1 MKKVLAVALIA
12 AALITMIIVPVG
24 AELTNEEQIINDRR
38 PIKCPECGQQLNN
51 TDGDGNKTPLAWRDV
66 KGNVNY
72 DTVDSYTHYCD
83 NCQTDVTFHFWAC
96 KYSSCHICLPTS
108 PGDVCPNCHAYQVIP
123 EDIQELI
130 YGAGDAENSY
140 YAGTVQGYEKG
151 KAAATDGGY
160 EAGYNAGYE
169 AGYAVYP
176 FVMGHITNNG
186 QKEVQAEMASPKYGG
201 AYDPDKLKQD
211 EKNQEAALAQLKV
224 DGQDYNPKQMDA
236 YETVSGAEKESSEG
250 MFMGSP
256 IIFGREALG
265 KLGVMDNMY
274 VTMPLVKRLQYQAA
288 SVNFNRAL
296 GEGNKIKN
304 QKALDNIIK
313 AQTEAI
319 AVQKRVTLDSYKP
332 YVSADELKQ
341 MGAWY
346 DEYLAS
352 VVATLRSNESSDNK
366 QKQQEKATKLLNSRL
381 LNKKEKVERRLELLG
396 QEAAKEAINIYGVGS
411 GGSRLTTGTL
421 PLHNQLETALA
432 SFKHTEKALIFNT
445 GYMANVGIISA
456 LGIKDSIIFS
466 DELNHASIID
476 GCRLS
481 HAKTVVYKHNDM
493 KDLAE
498 KLQEHAGCQG
508 LIVTDAVFSMGGDI
522 APLPDIM
529 ALAEQYHVLTMVDE
543 AHATGVIGATG
554 RGIVEHFGLK
564 RQPDVLMGTLSKAL
578 AAEGGYVCGSQ
589 LLIDYLRN
597 TARSYIFSTSLSP
610 AVLAAATKALELLE
624 NQPSMVHQLQENT
637 RIFCKTL
644 QQEGIEAHS
653 DTAIVP
659 IVLHDEELALRV
671 AEELNIQN
679 IFISPIRYPTVPKG
693 QAMLRAALMA
703 THTAEELRQA
713 AHTIGQTISRLTNN

>member
-1 MKKVLAVALIA
+1 MSI
-12 AALITMIIVPVG
+12 
-24 AELTNEEQIINDRR
+24 
-38 PIKCPECGQQLNN
+38 
-51 TDGDGNKTPLAWRDV
+51 
-66 KGNVNY
+66 
-72 DTVDSYTHYCD
+72 
-83 NCQTDVTFHFWAC
+83 
-96 KYSSCHICLPTS
+96 YSLKMRASKHTGS
-108 PGDVCPNCHAYQVIP
+108 
-123 EDIQELI
+123 IQE
-130 YGAGDAENSY
+130 
-140 YAGTVQGYEKG
+140 
-151 KAAATDGGY
+151 
-160 EAGYNAGYE
+160 
-169 AGYAVYP
+169 
-176 FVMGHITNNG
+176 H
-186 QKEVQAEMASPKYGG
+186 
-201 AYDPDKLKQD
+201 
-211 EKNQEAALAQLKV
+211 
-224 DGQDYNPKQMDA
+224 
-236 YETVSGAEKESSEG
+236 VSGAEKILPQQELPQQ
-250 MFMGSP
+250 M
-256 IIFGREALG
+256 EALLSRALHHAKG
-265 KLGVMDNMY
+265 KADFINLKIEAVAPENLQYIEALPVSTHEAATPAEGQQFMCQIMTELGLTPDKCQKILELFQATYGMRGAMLLDVDTLERLEPDQQRGIRATYMDSIAPKGEAKAICDGKNHFQEALVLASKVLSAPNIIGELCMSDDPDY
-274 VTMPLVKRLQYQAA
+274 ITGYIATRDKGYIRITQLKEMGCPDGGRIFLYRGPKSQVEDCIQYLQEQRVLVKNVPSNPYANNTPKPKSTSDKPWQIFQDILDQKKSQQLYRNTKEISSAQAA
-288 SVNFNRAL
+288 HIIYQ
-296 GEGNKIKN
+296 GQN
-304 QKALDNIIK
+304 QL
-313 AQTEAI
+313 
-319 AVQKRVTLDSYKP
+319 
-332 YVSADELKQ
+332 
-341 MGAWY
+341 M
-346 DEYLAS
+346 LAS
-352 VVATLRSNESSDNK
+352 NDY
-366 QKQQEKATKLLNSRL
+366 
-381 LNKKEKVERRLELLG
+381 LG
-396 QEAAKEAINIYGVGS
+396 LIDHPEVKEAAKEAINIYGVGS

-554 RGIVEHFGLK
+554 RGIAEHFGLK

-578 AAEGGYVCGSQ
+578 AAEGGYVCSSQ

-671 AEELNIQN
+671 AEELNRQN

-703 THTAEELRQA
+703 THTPEELCQA
-713 AHTIGQTISRLTNN
+713 AHTIGQTISRLTDN

>member
-1 MKKVLAVALIA
+1 MSI
-12 AALITMIIVPVG
+12 
-24 AELTNEEQIINDRR
+24 
-38 PIKCPECGQQLNN
+38 
-51 TDGDGNKTPLAWRDV
+51 
-66 KGNVNY
+66 
-72 DTVDSYTHYCD
+72 
-83 NCQTDVTFHFWAC
+83 
-96 KYSSCHICLPTS
+96 YSLKMRASKHTGS
-108 PGDVCPNCHAYQVIP
+108 
-123 EDIQELI
+123 IQE
-130 YGAGDAENSY
+130 
-140 YAGTVQGYEKG
+140 
-151 KAAATDGGY
+151 
-160 EAGYNAGYE
+160 
-169 AGYAVYP
+169 
-176 FVMGHITNNG
+176 H
-186 QKEVQAEMASPKYGG
+186 
-201 AYDPDKLKQD
+201 
-211 EKNQEAALAQLKV
+211 
-224 DGQDYNPKQMDA
+224 
-236 YETVSGAEKESSEG
+236 VSGAEKILPQQELPQQ
-250 MFMGSP
+250 M
-256 IIFGREALG
+256 EALLSRALHHAKG
-265 KLGVMDNMY
+265 KADFINLKIEAVAPENLQYIEALPVSTHEAATPAEGRQFMCQIMTELGLTPDKCQKILELFQATYGMRGAMLLDVDTLERLEPDQQRGIRATYMDSIAPKGEAKAICDGKNHFQEALVLASKVLSAPNIIGELCMSDDPDY
-274 VTMPLVKRLQYQAA
+274 ITGYIATRDKGYIRITQLKEMGCPDGGRIFLYRGPKSQVEDCIQYLQEQRVLVKNVPSNPYGNNTPKPKSASDKPWQTFQDILAQKKNQQLYRNTKEISSAQAA
-288 SVNFNRAL
+288 HIIYQ
-296 GEGNKIKN
+296 GQN
-304 QKALDNIIK
+304 QL
-313 AQTEAI
+313 
-319 AVQKRVTLDSYKP
+319 
-332 YVSADELKQ
+332 
-341 MGAWY
+341 M
-346 DEYLAS
+346 LAS
-352 VVATLRSNESSDNK
+352 NDY
-366 QKQQEKATKLLNSRL
+366 
-381 LNKKEKVERRLELLG
+381 LG
-396 QEAAKEAINIYGVGS
+396 LIDHPEVKEAAKEAINIYGVGS

-432 SFKHTEKALIFNT
+432 SFKHTEKALLFNT

-493 KDLAE
+493 KDLAK

-554 RGIVEHFGLK
+554 RGIAEHFGLK

-659 IVLHDEELALRV
+659 IVLHDEELSLRV
-671 AEELNIQN
+671 AEELNRQN

-703 THTAEELRQA
+703 THTPEELCQA
-713 AHTIGQTISRLTNN
+713 AHTIGQTIARFTDN

>member
-1 MKKVLAVALIA
+1 MSI
-12 AALITMIIVPVG
+12 
-24 AELTNEEQIINDRR
+24 
-38 PIKCPECGQQLNN
+38 
-51 TDGDGNKTPLAWRDV
+51 
-66 KGNVNY
+66 
-72 DTVDSYTHYCD
+72 
-83 NCQTDVTFHFWAC
+83 
-96 KYSSCHICLPTS
+96 YSLKMRASKHTGS
-108 PGDVCPNCHAYQVIP
+108 V
-123 EDIQELI
+123 QE
-130 YGAGDAENSY
+130 
-140 YAGTVQGYEKG
+140 
-151 KAAATDGGY
+151 
-160 EAGYNAGYE
+160 
-169 AGYAVYP
+169 
-176 FVMGHITNNG
+176 H
-186 QKEVQAEMASPKYGG
+186 
-201 AYDPDKLKQD
+201 
-211 EKNQEAALAQLKV
+211 
-224 DGQDYNPKQMDA
+224 
-236 YETVSGAEKESSEG
+236 VSGAEKILPQQELPQQMEALLSRALHHAKGKADFINLKIEAISSE
-250 MFMGSP
+250 SLKY
-256 IIFGREALG
+256 IEALPVSTHEAANPAEGRQFMCQIMTELGLTPDKCQKILELFQATYGMRGAMLLDVDTLERLEPDQQRGIRATYMDSIAPKGEAKAICDG
-265 KLGVMDNMY
+265 KNHFQEALVLASKVLSAPNIIGELCMSDDPDYITGYIATRDKGYIRITQLKEMGCPDGGRIFLYRGPKAQVENCIKY
-274 VTMPLVKRLQYQAA
+274 LQEQRVLVKNVPANPYGNNTPKPKSAPNKPWQVFEDILAQKKSQQLYRNTKEISSAQAA
-288 SVNFNRAL
+288 HIIYQ
-296 GEGNKIKN
+296 GQN
-304 QKALDNIIK
+304 QL
-313 AQTEAI
+313 
-319 AVQKRVTLDSYKP
+319 
-332 YVSADELKQ
+332 
-341 MGAWY
+341 M
-346 DEYLAS
+346 LAS
-352 VVATLRSNESSDNK
+352 NDY
-366 QKQQEKATKLLNSRL
+366 
-381 LNKKEKVERRLELLG
+381 LG
-396 QEAAKEAINIYGVGS
+396 LIDHPEVKEAAKEAINIYGVGS

-432 SFKHTEKALIFNT
+432 SFKHTEKTLLFNT

-543 AHATGVIGATG
+543 AHATGVIGTTG
-554 RGIVEHFGLK
+554 RGIAEHFGLK

-637 RIFCKTL
+637 RIFCETL

-653 DTAIVP
+653 DTAIIP

-671 AEELNIQN
+671 AEELKRQN

-703 THTAEELRQA
+703 THTPEELRQA
-713 AHTIGQTISRLTNN
+713 AHTIGQTISRLTDN